1 MTRRGS
7 EGCLPCRLNAG
18 RSFLSTVNFMVFF
31 PFTSCFSKLG
41 FIFSEYLPILFK
53 LFDIHMRNVAKNES
67 REEKHF
73 FKSVQIFLEFNF
85 PGEKKDNILQTESAS
100 CVFTPLASGIF
111 ICKPNTVI
119 QDSTNHLPPCKII
132 TIKITIKL
140 PSPSSL
146 SFPLLY
152 LLG

>member
-1 MTRRGS
+1 
-7 EGCLPCRLNAG
+7 
-18 RSFLSTVNFMVFF
+18 MVFF
-31 PFTSCFSKLG
+31 PFTGCFSKLG

-67 REEKHF
+67 HEEKHF

-85 PGEKKDNILQTESAS
+85 PEEKKENILQTESAS
-100 CVFTPLASGIF
+100 CVFAPLPSGVF

-119 QDSTNHLPPCKII
+119 QDSINHLPPSKII
-132 TIKITIKL
+132 TIKP
-140 PSPSSL
+140 PSPSSI